1 MSNIIFCPKCGTS
14 MEGSKNCCPCCG
26 TTVNESQGIHNSQL
40 ISPPQQNTN
49 GIPPYNQNQFGQQ
62 NGPFM
67 QQPQFGQMPPNPLQY
82 ENYNQYQKNDGVY
95 QGCAVTGMILGI
107 LSIIMCCTFW
117 FDIILGIAGLV
128 LSIIGLK
135 SKQGQGF
142 SIAGI
147 CCSIAG
153 MLFAIVMTVSLFL
166 E

>member
-1 MSNIIFCPKCGTS
+1 MSSILFCPKCGAS
-14 MEGSKNCCPCCG
+14 IEGNKSCCPCCG
-26 TTVNESQGIHNSQL
+26 TAINESQNVHNSQPVP
-40 ISPPQQNTN
+40 PPQQNAN
-49 GIPPYNQNQFGQQ
+49 GIPPYQQNQFGQQ
-62 NGPFM
+62 APFT
-67 QQPQFGQMPPNPLQY
+67 QQPPFGQIPPQPLQY
-82 ENYNQYQKNDGVY
+82 ENYNQYQKNDSVY

-117 FDIILGIAGLV
+117 FDILIGIAGLV
-128 LSIIGLK
+128 LSIVGLK

-153 MLFAIVMTVSLFL
+153 ILFAMVITISLFL